1 MKEKPLTDN
10 VTRPSSNLHLVLRST
25 AIVAFT
31 ALAILAAS
39 QNAMAQNYPSR
50 PIRLVVPF
58 PPGTASDFLG
68 RTIGSALT
76 DLYKVQVVVDNRPGA
91 GGLVGT
97 PIVLQATPDGHTIGL
112 FGPPYIS
119 SALLQAKRPYEPLK
133 DGVPIVQIA
142 GIPNIV
148 GVSLAVP
155 AKTFQEFVTYAQAR
169 PGQLNYASVGVGSIA
184 HFGAEILNR
193 AAGIR
198 AVHVPYKNLGDVW
211 GEMFAGRVHY
221 FVFAA
226 PAAMPMVKEGR
237 VRAIAVTTPNRIPA
251 LPDTP
256 TVAQA
261 GLPAAEHVAWFG
273 IFTPAGTPKSL
284 VNKLA
289 ADITGIVRN
298 PETKALFERQGADP
312 VDDSSPEAFARLVR
326 AEAVR
331 YEKLIK
337 EAGLQLQ

>member
-1 MKEKPLTDN
+1 MKNWATLIAAG
-10 VTRPSSNLHLVLRST
+10 LAVLLAVAT
-25 AIVAFT
+25 AVAQ
-31 ALAILAAS
+31 S
-39 QNAMAQNYPSR
+39 YPNR

-68 RTIGSALT
+68 RTIGTALT
-76 DLYKVQVVVDNRPGA
+76 DLYKIQVVVDNRPGA

-97 PIVLQATPDGHTIGL
+97 PTVLQATPDGHTIGL
-112 FGPPYIS
+112 FGPPYIT

-133 DGVPIVQIA
+133 DGVPIVQVA
-142 GIPNIV
+142 GISNIV
-148 GVSLAVP
+148 GISLAVP
-155 AKTFQEFVTYAQAR
+155 AKTFQEFLAYARAR

-184 HFGAEILNR
+184 HFGAEILNH

-211 GEMFAGRVHY
+211 AEMFAGRVHY

-273 IFTPAGTPKSL
+273 IFAPAGTPKSL

-289 ADITGIVRN
+289 ADITTIARN
-298 PETKALFERQGADP
+298 PETKALFERQGAEP
-312 VDDSSPEAFARLVR
+312 VDDSSPEAFARLVK
-326 AEAVR
+326 AEAAR
-331 YEKLIK
+331 YEKLIR

>member
-1 MKEKPLTDN
+1 MDFP
-10 VTRPSSNLHLVLRST
+10 RVLI
-25 AIVAFT
+25 AVGLL
-31 ALAILAAS
+31 ALLAAAT
-39 QNAMAQNYPSR
+39 AMAQSASTGSGQAYPSR

-58 PPGTASDFLG
+58 PPGTSSDFLG
-68 RTIGSALT
+68 RTIGTALGE
-76 DLYKVQVVVDNRPGA
+76 LYKVQVVVDNRPGA
-91 GGLVGT
+91 GGLIGT
-97 PIVLQATPDGHTIGL
+97 AIVKSAQPDGYTIGL
-112 FGPPYIS
+112 FGPPYIT
-119 SALLQAKRPYEPLK
+119 SAVLQVKRPYEPLK
-133 DGVPIVQIA
+133 DGLPIVQIA
-142 GIPNIV
+142 GISNIV

-155 AKTFQEFVTYAQAR
+155 VKTFQEFVAYARAR

-193 AAGIR
+193 AAGIQ
-198 AVHVPYKNLGDVW
+198 ATHVPYKILGDVW
-211 GEMFAGRVHY
+211 SEMFAGRVQY

-237 VRAIAVTTPNRIPA
+237 VRAVAVTTPERIPA

-273 IFTPAGTPKSL
+273 IFAPAGAPKSL

-289 ADITGIVRN
+289 ADITAIVRN
-298 PETKALFERQGADP
+298 PGTKALFERQGADP
-312 VDDSSPEAFARLVR
+312 VDDSSPEAFAKLVK
-326 AEAVR
+326 AEYAR